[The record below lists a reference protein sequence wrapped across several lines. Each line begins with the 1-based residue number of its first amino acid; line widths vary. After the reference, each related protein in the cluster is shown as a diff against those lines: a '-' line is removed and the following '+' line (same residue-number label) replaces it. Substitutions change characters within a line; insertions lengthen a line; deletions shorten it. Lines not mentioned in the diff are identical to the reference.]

1 VNHEWDFLA
10 SRAQACTRCA
20 ELAGSRSTVV
30 FGESGQFTRRLALVG
45 EAPGTQEDAAGRPFV
60 GRAGQLLD
68 QLLADAGLARSET
81 AVLSALKC
89 RLPGNRLPKPREL
102 DNCRP
107 WLERQLELL
116 DPRLT
121 VALGRT
127 AASWFLGEGVTL
139 AGVRGTVHRVG
150 GRAVVVTYHPS
161 AAIRFGPASKPMA
174 ALRDD
179 LSLAARLLGDAL

>member
-1 VNHEWDFLA
+1 MWETL
-10 SRAQACTRCA
+10 SSQTRACTRCS
-20 ELAGSRSTVV
+20 ELAASRNTVV
-30 FGESGQFTRRLALVG
+30 VGEPGLFTRRLALVG
-45 EAPGTQEDAAGRPFV
+45 EAPGGQEDAAGRPFV

-81 AVLSALKC
+81 AVLTTLKC
-89 RLPGNRLPKPREL
+89 RPPGNRTPRPEEL

-107 WLERQLELL
+107 WLQGQLDVL

-121 VALGRT
+121 VALGLT
-127 AASWFLGEGVTL
+127 AATWFLGRRITL
-139 AGVRGTVHRVG
+139 AGVRGTVHRVN
-150 GRAVVVTYHPS
+150 GRPVVATYHPS

-179 LSLAARLLGDAL
+179 LALAARLLGDAL